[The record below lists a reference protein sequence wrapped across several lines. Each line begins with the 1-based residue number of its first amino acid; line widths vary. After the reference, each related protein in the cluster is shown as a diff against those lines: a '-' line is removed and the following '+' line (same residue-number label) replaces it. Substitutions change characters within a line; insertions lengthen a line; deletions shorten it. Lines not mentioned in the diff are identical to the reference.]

1 MRRLTPP
8 SSPNNALKALQ
19 ARERDLVEF
28 TRELV
33 ATPSPNP
40 PGDERRVAELLM
52 QAMDRL
58 GYSSVRSLARS
69 SQRPNVIGEIG
80 AGPHVLML
88 NGHIDTKP
96 AGDETQWVTG
106 PYDPVVRDGVLYGLG
121 STDMKAAVAA
131 MVYAGAA
138 LGELDALPGVLR
150 MVLSADEEAG
160 SHFGARFLVAENLR
174 ADAVVVTEPTGFERP
189 WEYVAIASRGMSA
202 FHVRTVGTQMHS
214 SLSDRVRSVN
224 ASVKLAQVL
233 TRMAEEFRPRHPALG
248 TAKPTVNLGV
258 TLQGGVFFG
267 VYPGAAEF
275 GVDVRTVP
283 GMTLEGLQADVEGF
297 LERLR
302 REDPDLRV
310 AAEWV
315 PELSWSPPCSIPFDH
330 PIVEAARWAAREV
343 LGRDVPPDTMPAFTD
358 GTHWHLA
365 GIPTIPAFGP
375 GSLLFAHQPN
385 EHVGVQEIVQASQ
398 IYALMSLRFLEQSGR
413 I

>member
-1 MRRLTPP
+1 MRRPTPP
-8 SSPNNALKALQ
+8 SNHQNALKALQ
-19 ARERDLVEF
+19 ARERELVEF

-40 PGDERRVAELLM
+40 PGDERRVAELLR

-69 SQRPNVIGEIG
+69 SDRPNVIGEIG
-80 AGPHVLML
+80 LGRPVLML

-96 AGDETQWVTG
+96 PGDETQWQTG

-150 MVLSADEEAG
+150 IVLSADEEAG
-160 SHFGARFLVAENLR
+160 SRFGVRFLASQGLR

-189 WEYVAIASRGMSA
+189 WEYVSVASRGMSA
-202 FHVRTVGTQMHS
+202 FHVRTAGTQMHS

-224 ASVKLAQVL
+224 ASVKLAKVL
-233 TRMAEEFRPRHPALG
+233 TRMAEEFRPRHPDL
-248 TAKPTVNLGV
+248 TTSTPTVNLGV

-283 GMTLEGLQADVEGF
+283 GMTLEDLQADVEGF

-302 REDPDLRV
+302 REDPDLQV

-315 PELSWSPPCSIPFDH
+315 PELSWAPPSSIPFDH

-343 LGRDVPPDTMPAFTD
+343 LGHDVPPGTMPAFTD

-385 EHVGVQEIVQASQ
+385 EHVGLDEIVQASR
-398 IYALMSLRFLEQSGR
+398 IYALMSLRFLEQS
-413 I
+413 